1 MQHLRNFRLNWL
13 ILVLTLLCCP
23 VVWGQEPSDYS
34 KENRA
39 YWERVS
45 QTPPRTS
52 LEERVTAATTVVEGK
67 IVARNAVQIPEGAY
81 RVYVTVEVY
90 KIFKGKGI
98 KDTLIVVGNENYK
111 SEKDATSFGFAG
123 YLSSI
128 VEKSV
133 GSEPIR
139 SGIFFFFV
147 KNIEDAV
154 KINTKKPIFQFI
166 QDWNGIYSKEQKT
179 YDIIGDIENNKQYLV
194 DYDEY
199 KTNRRGAINTDLIEK
214 DIYKELQ
221 QHVGKKYKTVKKKE
235 AASKT
240 ENVSSAT
247 MTGYA

>member
-34 KENRA
+34 KENMA

-81 RVYVTVEVY
+81 RVYITVAVY

-98 KDTLIVVGNENYK
+98 KDTIIIIGNENYK
-111 SEKDATSFGFAG
+111 SEKDITNLGFAG

-154 KINTKKPIFQFI
+154 KIDTKKPVFQFI

-221 QHVGKKYKTVKKKE
+221 QHVGKKYKTVKKK
-235 AASKT
+235 KP
-240 ENVSSAT
+240 
-247 MTGYA
+247 